1 MSDQQLRKLNKM
13 ATIYEVTVKA
23 GVYQKDGQEKI
34 RYQRIG
40 SVIETKKGPMLKLD
54 QMPLVEGGW
63 TGWAYLFEP
72 QADGYKAPV
81 KQSSPRAAE
90 FSDDSIPF

>member
-1 MSDQQLRKLNKM
+1 M
-13 ATIYEVTVKA
+13 AVIYEVTVKA
-23 GVYQKDGQEKI
+23 GTYQKDGQEKV

-63 TGWAYLFEP
+63 EGWAYLFTPKHEDQKGVP
-72 QADGYKAPV
+72 A
-81 KQSSPRAAE
+81 KQSNDGFP
-90 FSDDSIPF
+90 DDDIQF

>member
-1 MSDQQLRKLNKM
+1 M

-23 GVYQKDGQEKI
+23 GVYQKDGQDKI

-54 QMPLVEGGW
+54 QVPLVEGGW
-63 TGWAYLFEP
+63 TGWAYLFTPKEGDQKP
-72 QADGYKAPV
+72 KKDTF
-81 KQSSPRAAE
+81 E
-90 FSDDSIPF
+90 DIDF

>member
-1 MSDQQLRKLNKM
+1 M
-13 ATIYEVTVKA
+13 AIIYEVTVRA
-23 GVYQKDGQEKI
+23 GTYQKDGQEKV

-63 TGWAYLFEP
+63 NGWSYLFTPKEGD
-72 QADGYKAPV
+72 QKFAPA
-81 KQSSPRAAE
+81 KQSNDGFP
-90 FSDDSIPF
+90 DDDIQF

>member
-1 MSDQQLRKLNKM
+1 MSI
-13 ATIYEVTVKA
+13 IYEVTVKA

-54 QMPLVEGGW
+54 QMPLIEGGW

-72 QADGYKAPV
+72 QTDGYKTPAKPKAPI
-81 KQSSPRAAE
+81 
-90 FSDDSIPF
+90 SDFQDSEIPF

>member
-1 MSDQQLRKLNKM
+1 M

-81 KQSSPRAAE
+81 KSKAPAKD
-90 FSDDSIPF
+90 FSDMDGDVPF

>member
-1 MSDQQLRKLNKM
+1 M
-13 ATIYEVTVKA
+13 ATIYEVTVRA
-23 GVYQKDGQEKI
+23 GTYQKDGQEKV

-63 TGWAYLFEP
+63 EGWAYLFTP
-72 QADGYKAPV
+72 KDGDAKPK
-81 KQSSPRAAE
+81 KQE
-90 FSDDSIPF
+90 FDDIDF

>member
-1 MSDQQLRKLNKM
+1 M

-54 QMPLVEGGW
+54 QVPLVEGGW
-63 TGWAYLFEP
+63 TGWAYLFTP
-72 QADGYKAPV
+72 KDDAP
-81 KQSSPRAAE
+81 KHTKSSD
-90 FSDDSIPF
+90 FMDIDF

>member
-1 MSDQQLRKLNKM
+1 M

-54 QMPLVEGGW
+54 QVPLVEGGW
-63 TGWAYLFEP
+63 TGWAYLFTPKEGDQKP
-72 QADGYKAPV
+72 KKV
-81 KQSSPRAAE
+81 E
-90 FSDDSIPF
+90 FDDIDF